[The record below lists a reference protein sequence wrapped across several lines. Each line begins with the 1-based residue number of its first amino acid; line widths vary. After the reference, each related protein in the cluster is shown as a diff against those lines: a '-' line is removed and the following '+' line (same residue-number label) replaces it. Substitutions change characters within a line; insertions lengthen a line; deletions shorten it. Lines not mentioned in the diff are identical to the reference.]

1 MSYQKQNWNPYD
13 DSKTVSENIQ
23 NHAIATADFLNH
35 IEQGL
40 EDVSRAV
47 EELPP
52 PPEPEKGEPGEPGK
66 DGLDGKDGADGK
78 SAYQLALEAGYTG
91 TKEEW
96 LASLKGEKG
105 DQGQDGQDGI
115 AGEKGDPG
123 ADGKSAYDIA
133 VEGGYTGTK
142 EEWLASLKGEPG
154 QDGQNGADG
163 IAGEKGDP
171 GDNGKSAYELA
182 VEGGY
187 TGTKEEWLASLKGE
201 PGDSGGEKG
210 DPGADGKSAYDIAVE
225 NGFEGDET
233 TWLASLK
240 GEKGDQGQDGQNG
253 ADGKSAY
260 DIAVEGGYTGTQEE
274 FTESLSNPGSG
285 EKGDPGQDGKSAFEL
300 AVEGGYTGT
309 QEEWLASLKG
319 EKGDPG
325 QDGKSVELALE
336 SPVNDEISKTDVSET
351 VKPGDLFIAPNGE
364 IYKVIGTKENDSN
377 TLIVENTGK
386 TLNVGG
392 QGNMGDFKGE
402 AIGHCSGL
410 EVSVVNDGQKNPQLS
425 VKYTDP
431 TDEGV
436 PYGGTVVC
444 VKEDSQPADPA
455 DGIVIEDT
463 MEKDKY
469 KTTPLSLEIPRTGI
483 LQRNFN
489 VTLFPYSS
497 NRVYNLLKRESKDI
511 QINWAEIPPNVVL
524 ANTKNIDSAKYDI
537 LRKMNNIEYF
547 APFEDGRYCV
557 TGSDDNIYFANSRND
572 FLYNIYND
580 IELEKISGSANN
592 ASSIVKYRGK
602 IYNAYMIG
610 DSSGPARDV
619 SLYEYDGSQFSNSA
633 AFTIRNVITG
643 LSGYHACDVASIF
656 TFNDILVCYL
666 YLGSDTNGLIH
677 GILDVDNLSFS
688 PLDVSNVLK
697 GSGPKP
703 YKNRYN
709 SDYSSLELIDE
720 KGGKRYIGLNESG
733 VCGQGNGADTFPVEE
748 SVTELFRVG
757 IYKGECLIKHIV
769 SNTTSIR
776 YGTDVSVANK
786 VLETENEIY
795 VNIKKTDDTYELVKF
810 TIEH

>member
-78 SAYQLALEAGYTG
+78 SAYELAVEGGYTG
-91 TKEEW
+91 TQEEW

-105 DQGQDGQDGI
+105 DQGQDGQNGI

-123 ADGKSAYDIA
+123 ADGKSAY
-133 VEGGYTGTK
+133 
-142 EEWLASLKGEPG
+142 
-154 QDGQNGADG
+154 
-163 IAGEKGDP
+163 
-171 GDNGKSAYELA
+171 
-182 VEGGY
+182 
-187 TGTKEEWLASLKGE
+187 
-201 PGDSGGEKG
+201 
-210 DPGADGKSAYDIAVE
+210 
-225 NGFEGDET
+225 
-233 TWLASLK
+233 
-240 GEKGDQGQDGQNG
+240 
-253 ADGKSAY
+253 
-260 DIAVEGGYTGTQEE
+260 
-274 FTESLSNPGSG
+274 
-285 EKGDPGQDGKSAFEL
+285 EL

-364 IYKVIGTKENDSN
+364 IYKVIGTKENDNN

-386 TLNVGG
+386 TLNVGE

-431 TDEGV
+431 ADEGV

-524 ANTKNIDSAKYDI
+524 ADTKNIDSAKYNI
-537 LRKMNNIEYF
+537 LNRMNSIMYS

-557 TGSDDNIYFANSRND
+557 IGSDGNIYFANSRND
-572 FLYNIYND
+572 FLYNIYNEN
-580 IELEKISGSANN
+580 ELEKISGSANN
-592 ASSIVKYRGK
+592 ASSIVKYRDK
-602 IYNAYMIG
+602 IYNAYVIG
-610 DSSGPARDV
+610 DSSGPTRDV
-619 SLYEYDGSQFSNSA
+619 SLYEYDGSQFSDSP

-643 LSGYHACDVASIF
+643 ISGYNSCELASIF
-656 TFNDILVCYL
+656 AFNDILACYL

-677 GILDVDNLSFS
+677 GILNVDNLSFS

-720 KGGKRYIGLNESG
+720 NGEKRYIGLDESG
-733 VCGQGNGADTFPVEE
+733 NCGQGNGVDTFPVEE
-748 SVTELFRVG
+748 PAPKLFRVG
-757 IYKGECLIKHIV
+757 IYQGECLIKHIA
-769 SNTTSIR
+769 SNTTSVR
-776 YGTDVSVANK
+776 YGTNVSTATK

-795 VNIKKTDDTYELVKF
+795 VDIKKTDDTYELVKF
-810 TIEH
+810 TIEY